1 MCTLTDYVSPGEV
14 RKQHQGMDEPYIDC
28 MWDGETK
35 SKRWEGEQGGHGD
48 KEFEFYF
55 ENL

>member
-1 MCTLTDYVSPGEV
+1 
-14 RKQHQGMDEPYIDC
+14 MDELCIDS

-35 SKRWEGEQGGHGD
+35 SERWEGEQGGHGD